1 MSKDMCATID
11 LLLTK
16 RQQLMVAMTTLDND
30 KASRQEHRRNIL
42 LTMVN
47 DTLSS
52 LNDFDND
59 VTASKKREGF
69 DLMKSLDKVI
79 RLASSVEEES
89 LLSVKKEVDIAA
101 IDDFIQNTEIALN
114 VNDSLFDAS
123 RDGLAGALF
132 LSTSALHPHHFFLQM
147 PEKNV
152 HFEPVSDKTNFVE
165 MNIFA
170 VKEDV
175 VFNELV
181 LNNIYVE
188 LSYSDQSERFSIM
201 HLIKQKKANLS
212 NDGGY
217 VTVTLPRPRDVTARL
232 SVKVMSA
239 NVVNSPIV
247 HHFGI
252 SSHDVSVVNGTL
264 GNLDITDLNESNLV
278 DLDIKTRK
286 GLLLNASRHY
296 LDRTVYEDEDST
308 RLDSLSAQ
316 SWAAG
321 DLCIARWMEDKV
333 WYNAEVLEVCGTAI
347 QVRFRDYGNVAEVD
361 EQFVLPRVEEIP
373 EEDLLAN
380 N

>member
-1 MSKDMCATID
+1 MSKEMCATID
-11 LLLTK
+11 HLLTK
-16 RQQLMVAMTTLDND
+16 RQQLMLAMTTLDKD
-30 KASRQEHRRNIL
+30 KDSRQELRKNIL

-59 VTASKKREGF
+59 VTTMKKKEGF
-69 DLMKSLDKVI
+69 DLMKTLDKVI
-79 RLASSVEEES
+79 QLASSVEEES
-89 LLSVKKEVDIAA
+89 LISVKKEVDIAA
-101 IDDFIQNTEIALN
+101 IDDFIQNTEISLN

-132 LSTSALHPHHFFLQM
+132 LSTPALHPHHFFLQM

-170 VKEDV
+170 VREDV

-188 LSYSDQSERFSIM
+188 LSYSDQSECFSIT
-201 HLIKQKKANLS
+201 HLIKQKKFNVS

-232 SVKVMSA
+232 SVKVMNA

-247 HHFGI
+247 HDFGTNF
-252 SSHDVSVVNGTL
+252 HDVSVVNGTL
-264 GNLDITDLNESNLV
+264 GNLDITDLN
-278 DLDIKTRK
+278 
-286 GLLLNASRHY
+286 
-296 LDRTVYEDEDST
+296 
-308 RLDSLSAQ
+308 
-316 SWAAG
+316 
-321 DLCIARWMEDKV
+321 
-333 WYNAEVLEVCGTAI
+333 
-347 QVRFRDYGNVAEVD
+347 
-361 EQFVLPRVEEIP
+361 
-373 EEDLLAN
+373 
-380 N
+380 